1 MNYEKTS
8 TIFDRH
14 RRLLSLILCLVMLL
28 GCFPVY
34 PAMAVTGSEL
44 KSVAIKYDGKTI
56 DKFTLP
62 ENERAELTAECSP
75 IADGINYQWQI
86 LADPVEELWIS
97 IYDGTAET
105 LSVSYAMLEALLDNS
120 GSTYIRCR
128 ATLGGDECVSDP
140 VCVTVEYMP
149 SFISGFSQE
158 KHSKSCDAKRR

>member
-62 ENERAELTAECSP
+62 
-75 IADGINYQWQI
+75 
-86 LADPVEELWIS
+86 
-97 IYDGTAET
+97 
-105 LSVSYAMLEALLDNS
+105 
-120 GSTYIRCR
+120 
-128 ATLGGDECVSDP
+128 
-140 VCVTVEYMP
+140 
-149 SFISGFSQE
+149 
-158 KHSKSCDAKRR
+158 